1 MKGAKECPSEEE
13 LLPLFTGQRPL
24 RVPVCGVGPAKGCG
38 PESWRGGAGAASY
51 LEPQEPR
58 PGVGRQV
65 FGHVGVQPR
74 KVQGVGGTQDQRR
87 HSGSAF
93 VPCEGGTGYP
103 PAGPMF
109 PVPQNHRAR
118 EAGRLPPASPILAP
132 GTVTP

>member
-13 LLPLFTGQRPL
+13 LLPLLTGQRPL

-93 VPCEGGTGYP
+93 VPCEGGQVTHLLAPCSLCPRTTGP
-103 PAGPMF
+103 GRQAGCL
-109 PVPQNHRAR
+109 
-118 EAGRLPPASPILAP
+118 LPPLSWHLAR
-132 GTVTP
+132 